1 MYLAPSFC
9 NVFFNLATGLYIF
22 FFTYNMGDAG
32 LLSVMGSIGVATSMA
47 CMLMPILTS
56 KLRKRDLFLL
66 LTLLEIALRIGFYT
80 TGYDS
85 LIMVFGFLALIH
97 AANVI
102 TNPLISAMLSETI
115 EYAELKSGRRCAAIA
130 FSGQTFTGKL
140 AWAIAGGISGTLL
153 IWLGYQP
160 NAAQTQATMD
170 GLFICISLV
179 PILGSILRVMIMT
192 RYNFTEDKH
201 AKVRHALNKWRSISS
216 L

>member
-1 MYLAPSFC
+1 MWFK
-9 NVFFNLATGLYIF
+9 NLQVYR
-22 FFTYNMGDAG
+22 FTRPFELTAEQ
-32 LLSVMGSIGVATSMA
+32 LETQLEACAFTPCGSQDISRFGWTR
-47 CMLMPILTS
+47 PFG
-56 KLRKRDLFLL
+56 KLGH
-66 LTLLEIALRIGFYT
+66 T
-80 TGYDS
+80 
-85 LIMVFGFLALIH
+85 LIH

-160 NAAQTQATMD
+160 NTAQTQATMD

-179 PILGSILRVMIMT
+179 PILGSIMRIIIMT

-201 AKVRHALNKWRSISS
+201 ARVRHALIKWRSNNPI
-216 L
+216 